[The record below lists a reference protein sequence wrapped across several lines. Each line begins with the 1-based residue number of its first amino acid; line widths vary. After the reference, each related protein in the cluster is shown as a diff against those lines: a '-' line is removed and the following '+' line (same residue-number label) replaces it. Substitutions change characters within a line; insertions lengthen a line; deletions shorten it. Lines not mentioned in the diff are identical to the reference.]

1 MRSRARDP
9 AALRSGPE
17 CRAGTAGRA
26 PGRALLTGAGAA
38 ALRGPR
44 TRSRPLS
51 ASYTRD
57 HAAVGLPGRTRAG
70 SARRCRHTARSLGH
84 SSLAPV
90 ALAPGSLRPSWHERA
105 PPPTP
110 RRTANPAS
118 ELCGRDTGPRQA
130 PRAVAARPPRRW
142 LCSGVTA
149 RPSVSDARPGTAMS
163 QNGYDVMLPGA
174 RALAT
179 PPPTPCAGRVT
190 GRAGAGGPG
199 TTSTGL
205 SPRTAG
211 MSAACALRGSGG
223 VPGPHATRQQH
234 PPPTAGAKTIS
245 RCRHVSG
252 REPLGSRVGS
262 GQRPHRPLG
271 TWGLRPT
278 ARPGR

>member
-1 MRSRARDP
+1 M
-9 AALRSGPE
+9 
-17 CRAGTAGRA
+17 GTAGRA

-118 ELCGRDTGPRQA
+118 ELCGRDTGPHQA

-149 RPSVSDARPGTAMS
+149 RPSVSDTRPGTAMS

-179 PPPTPCAGRVT
+179 HPTPPPTPCAGRVT
-190 GRAGAGGPG
+190 GRAGAGGQEQRP
-199 TTSTGL
+199 
-205 SPRTAG
+205 
-211 MSAACALRGSGG
+211 RGSRLAQMACRPPVRCGALVASLG
-223 VPGPHATRQQH
+223 HTLPANST